1 MEPLEVTAKFDEDGK
16 ITPLRFTW
24 KGKDYLVE
32 TTGRHWEDS
41 DGVHI
46 LVMVPGERIFEL
58 VFDAAQVRWF
68 LDRVE
73 PGQMAV

>member
-1 MEPLEVTAKFDEDGK
+1 MESLEVTAKFDEDGK

-41 DGVHI
+41 NGVHI
-46 LVMVPGERIFEL
+46 LVMVPGEHIFEL
-58 VFDAAQVRWF
+58 VFDTAQVRWF
-68 LDRVE
+68 LDRVA
-73 PGQMAV
+73 PGQMVV